1 MTKDNS
7 TPESRK
13 TEELK
18 TEIQSLR
25 ERLAQLEDKVRK
37 HIYCHPTSGGRPQ

>member
-1 MTKDNS
+1 MTKDSS

-13 TEELK
+13 AEELE

-25 ERLAQLEDKVRK
+25 ERLVRLEDKVRK
-37 HIYCHPTSGGRPQ
+37 HIYCHPNSGGRPQ